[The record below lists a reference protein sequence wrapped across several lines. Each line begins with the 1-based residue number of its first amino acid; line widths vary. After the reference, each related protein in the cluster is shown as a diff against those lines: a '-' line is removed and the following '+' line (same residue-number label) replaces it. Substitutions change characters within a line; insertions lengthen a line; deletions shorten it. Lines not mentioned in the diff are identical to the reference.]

1 VLVSEPCNQ
10 TAYCECQSVFVL
22 MTVFK
27 FAKADKDQ
35 LFLTTFRF

>member
-1 VLVSEPCNQ
+1 M
-10 TAYCECQSVFVL
+10 FVL

-27 FAKADKDQ
+27 FAKADKGQ

>member
-1 VLVSEPCNQ
+1 
-10 TAYCECQSVFVL
+10 

-27 FAKADKDQ
+27 FAKADKGQ